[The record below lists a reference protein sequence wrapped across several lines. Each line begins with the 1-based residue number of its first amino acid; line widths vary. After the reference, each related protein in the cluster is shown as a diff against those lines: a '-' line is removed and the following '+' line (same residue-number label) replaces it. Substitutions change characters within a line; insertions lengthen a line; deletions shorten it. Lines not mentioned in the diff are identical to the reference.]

1 MERQFELKIYGK
13 VYPITLEIHSYLG
26 GNLAIQMVSWEEGI
40 PEPWSS
46 LTVNLD
52 GVREKD
58 CAFIDVNDNG
68 EAILAW
74 IIRYGLAV
82 PTGVRKNSGYCSYP
96 EYRFKETVL
105 REIDQEGYEAYLAYL
120 KEGERKVVIG

>member
-1 MERQFELKIYGK
+1 MKGQFELENYGK
-13 VYPITLEIHSYLG
+13 VYPITLEINSYLG
-26 GNLAIQMVSWEEGI
+26 GNLAIQMVSWEEGT
-40 PEPWSS
+40 PELWSF
-46 LTVNLD
+46 LTVDLD

-82 PTGVRKNSGYCSYP
+82 PTGVRKKSGYCSYP

-105 REIDQEGYEAYLAYL
+105 REIDQEGYEAYLACL
-120 KEGERKVVIG
+120 KGGER

>member
-58 CAFIDVNDNG
+58 CAVIDVNDNG

-82 PTGVRKNSGYCSYP
+82 STGVRKNSGYCSYP